1 MSGEEA
7 KNEAKRG
14 GENRRRRGGEEKGRR
29 GGEGWRGR
37 EEKGVEL
44 VWLLG

>member
-7 KNEAKRG
+7 KNGAKRG
-14 GENRRRRGGEEKGRR
+14 GEKRRRRGGEEKGRR

-44 VWLLG
+44 VWLLR